1 MASKVEWLDAFKH
14 ERTTSEKQ
22 DVYDGETLV
31 KPSGLTSETKAVL
44 AYLYLYAN
52 EGAGLCAWPTITHL
66 AEVTGKQRTT
76 IRKHLERAAM
86 LGWLR
91 AETYG
96 YEENPLS
103 RWYFTIPEQLHPA
116 RKTGRRLS
124 VADQQV
130 TTTGQHVTTGEQ
142 PMTSGGH
149 SVTTTGQQVT
159 TEAKREA
166 KEESKEKRKEAAAT
180 HTREGERAHEASQ
193 PAAAKG
199 QDLNLDHEQ
208 QTANKPAV
216 DASHDEAS
224 PELVQMLGT
233 LLASRMASL
242 VRKPDAV
249 TPAMI
254 RPALRTLKRWA
265 AGDEG
270 KVKEYLFDELD
281 RQEGRDAHERA
292 AHPGVLLKW
301 LADKK
306 SWNKWQ
312 AAAASATPAA
322 PNYGPNRDKSIPV
335 GRPPRPGM
343 KWNSVIGDWT
353 NSCAIHTGLLANL
366 PGSDADDEVQR

>member
-1 MASKVEWLDAFKH
+1 MSTKMEWIIALKAEIPSRESLDRVE
-14 ERTTSEKQ
+14 
-22 DVYDGETLV
+22 DGKLIL
-31 KPSGLTSETKAVL
+31 SGLAPDTKL
-44 AYLYLYAN
+44 ILTYIYTFAN
-52 EGAGLCAWPTITHL
+52 PLPGSGSICAWPTISRL
-66 AEVTGKQRTT
+66 ADETGKSRET
-76 IRKHLERAAM
+76 IRKHLERAEA

-91 AETYG
+91 GESWG
-96 YEENPLS
+96 HEDNPLR
-103 RWYFTIPEQLHPA
+103 RWHLEIPEKRNPRKKRVVREVDHPA
-116 RKTGRRLS
+116 HPVATGDEEFARGGQPL
-124 VADQQV
+124 V
-130 TTTGQHVTTGEQ
+130 TPAQPVVTEKFIEK
-142 PMTSGGH
+142 
-149 SVTTTGQQVT
+149 VI
-159 TEAKREA
+159 E
-166 KEESKEKRKEAAAT
+166 KEEEKQAAT
-180 HTREGERAHEASQ
+180 HTREGERTHEASQ

-199 QDLNLDHEQ
+199 QDLNLDHER

-216 DASHDEAS
+216 DAAHDEAS

-254 RPALRTLKRWA
+254 RPTLRTLKRWA

-270 KVKEYLFDELD
+270 KVKEYLLDELD

-301 LADKK
+301 LADRK
-306 SWNKWQ
+306 SWNRWL
-312 AAAASATPAA
+312 AAAASATPAT
-322 PNYGPNRDKSIPV
+322 PDYSPNRDKSIPV

-366 PGSDADDEVQR
+366 PGSDADDEVTR